1 MRLRRRDRGSVLTK
15 KVRYHQRYEAGTVG
29 GHQRRL
35 YHRQPHSLELGH
47 HHLGLGGR
55 LLGLGR
61 RRGQPPRIRA
71 AAAAIATDDR
81 PCHDPPTSP
90 AVTEPK
96 ETAAEA
102 NSVASPSQADA
113 AASIGPEPAPAKI
126 KAELISGGN
135 TE

>member
-1 MRLRRRDRGSVLTK
+1 MTKRFDITSDMRPERLAATS
-15 KVRYHQRYEAGTVG
+15 AGCTIASRTASNSATITWAWVAACSAWVAAAASHPAYG
-29 GHQRRL
+29 
-35 YHRQPHSLELGH
+35 
-47 HHLGLGGR
+47 
-55 LLGLGR
+55 
-61 RRGQPPRIRA
+61 A